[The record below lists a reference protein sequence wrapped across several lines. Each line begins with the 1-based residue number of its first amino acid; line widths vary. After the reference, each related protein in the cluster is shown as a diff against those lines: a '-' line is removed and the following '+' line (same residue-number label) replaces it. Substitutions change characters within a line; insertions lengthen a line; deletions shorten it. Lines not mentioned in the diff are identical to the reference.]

1 MLIGIVEDNKE
12 DSKTLEK
19 MLGEYQQETGLL
31 IQVRVFQTGAQF
43 LDAYHGEFDLVFLD
57 IKMPG
62 ISGMQTA
69 RELRDLDDSVGI
81 IFTTNLAQY
90 ALQGY
95 EVEAIDFIV
104 KPISPFILKRKMDK
118 ARRILSGRQEG
129 SLLVNTENGIVRLRA
144 SEIHY
149 VEKNKNYLCYHT
161 EKGEIKERGTIKELK
176 NRLEGYGFAECISGC
191 LVNLKY
197 VSYIESD
204 RIRLGGDVLPI
215 SRGMRKSFMME
226 YLKFIGDRSK

>member
-1 MLIGIVEDNKE
+1 MLIGIVEDNKDDRE
-12 DSKTLEK
+12 ALEQ
-19 MLGEYQQETGLL
+19 MLRDYQQETGLL

-57 IKMPG
+57 IEMPG
-62 ISGMQTA
+62 ISGMETA
-69 RELRDLDDSVGI
+69 RELRSLDDSVGI

-104 KPISPFILKRKMDK
+104 KPVSPFTLRQKLNK
-118 ARRILSGRQEG
+118 ARRILSRRQEG
-129 SLLVNTENGIVRLRA
+129 NLLVTTEDGLMRLTV

-161 EKGEIKERGTIKELK
+161 EKGEYKERGTIKELK
-176 NRLEGYGFAECISGC
+176 GRLEGYGFAECISGC

-197 VSYIESD
+197 VSYIEID
-204 RIRLGGDVLPI
+204 RIRLGGVSLPI